1 MILELLISEESLLQV
16 VIDEKRLIGDELVI
30 GVLNQLH

>member
-30 GVLNQLH
+30 SVLNQLH

>member
-30 GVLNQLH
+30 SVLNQLY